1 MYRKAVPSDAAAI
14 AAIYGRIHDGEEAG
28 RSSIGWIRSI
38 YPSLATA
45 EKAIA
50 EGEMYVS
57 EHEGILYAAARINQ
71 KQEEVY
77 YAVPWRYPAS
87 DREVLVLHTLVV
99 DPRYAGRGEGS
110 GFVAFYESMA
120 RDMGCTALR
129 MDTNER
135 NEKARRLYKRLGY
148 REAGIMP
155 CVFNGIPGVG
165 LVCLEKK
172 P

>member
-14 AAIYGRIHDGEEAG
+14 AAIYERIHDGEEAG
-28 RSSIGWIRSI
+28 RSSIGWRRGV
-38 YPSLATA
+38 YPTLATA
-45 EKAIA
+45 ERAIA

-57 EHEGILYAAARINQ
+57 EHEGVLYAAGRINQ

-77 YAVPWRYPAS
+77 YAVPWLYPAE
-87 DREVLVLHTLVV
+87 DRDVLVLHTLVV
-99 DPRYAGRGEGS
+99 DPPYAGKGEGS
-110 GFVAFYESMA
+110 GFVAFYEAMA
-120 RDMGCTALR
+120 RSMGCKVLR
-129 MDTNER
+129 MDTNAR
-135 NEKARRLYKRLGY
+135 NRKARRLYKRLGY

-172 P
+172 I

>member
-14 AAIYGRIHDGEEAG
+14 AAIYERIHDGEEAG
-28 RSSIGWIRSI
+28 RSSIGWRRGV
-38 YPSLATA
+38 YPTLATA
-45 EKAIA
+45 ERAIA
-50 EGEMYVS
+50 EREMYVS
-57 EHEGILYAAARINQ
+57 EHEGVLYAAGRINQ

-77 YAVPWRYPAS
+77 YAVPWLYPAE
-87 DREVLVLHTLVV
+87 DRDVLVLHTLVV
-99 DPRYAGRGEGS
+99 DPPYAGKGEGS
-110 GFVAFYESMA
+110 GFVAFYEAMA
-120 RDMGCTALR
+120 RSMGCKVLR
-129 MDTNER
+129 MDTNAR

-172 P
+172 I

>member
-14 AAIYGRIHDGEEAG
+14 AAIYERIHDGEEAG
-28 RSSIGWIRSI
+28 RSSIGWRRGV
-38 YPSLATA
+38 YPTLATA
-45 EKAIA
+45 ERAIA

-57 EHEGILYAAARINQ
+57 EHEGVLYAAGRINQ

-77 YAVPWRYPAS
+77 YEVPWLYPAEDS
-87 DREVLVLHTLVV
+87 EVLVLHTLVV
-99 DPRYAGRGEGS
+99 DPPYAGRGEGS
-110 GFVAFYESMA
+110 GFIAFYEELA
-120 RDMGCTALR
+120 RSMGCTVLR

-148 REAGIMP
+148 REAGVMP
-155 CVFNGIPGVG
+155 CVFNGIAGVG

-172 P
+172 L